1 MSVTAEVVALP
12 TGILWVPNPQV
23 AWSSS
28 NTAVITITQSGLVI
42 TTGAGT
48 LRDPVGGRAL

>member
-23 AWSSS
+23 ASSSS
-28 NTAVITITQSGLVI
+28 NTAVIAITQSGLVI
-42 TTGAGT
+42 ATGAGT